1 VQTRQRSIALSIQSP
16 DSSVR
21 PNAPPARPAPAAAP
35 TTARPAPA
43 LPTALSVLLAQDR
56 FLDELGAEAH
66 RRWSHVREDL
76 NQPFW
81 AEKYAAKPLADAK
94 EMLTGFLAEGSSITL
109 GNVEKSLDKLSTSLL
124 PAKTP
129 ADLEKTFWQ
138 RVGEARHECY
148 LSQLSA
154 ILKAAEIA
162 TQHALA
168 KAEYTTLSFATTSKA
183 SKNQRAARSHQ
194 DQTAPRPSTELVF
207 TPPVGKASYHSLPF
221 AERGQ
226 VRDQIRLTLNDID
239 RLSQTGLSETQQ
251 AALSAYLRTVRA
263 YTKDQANPGDLSFAS
278 AGLDAAQSRR
288 GHDPAH
294 PADSAWR
301 CVVLDARNTATLA
314 QQLSHSRAPP
324 APAVVKQ
331 PEGPPR

>member
-1 VQTRQRSIALSIQSP
+1 LSIDNSGLAFRP
-16 DSSVR
+16 D
-21 PNAPPARPAPAAAP
+21 APPAGQVAAP
-35 TTARPAPA
+35 EPTPARSTPAF
-43 LPTALSVLLAQDR
+43 PTALSVLLAQDR
-56 FLDELGAEAH
+56 FLDELGPEAH
-66 RRWSHVREDL
+66 RRWSQVREDL
-76 NQPFW
+76 NQTFW
-81 AEKYAAKPLADAK
+81 ADKYAAKPLADAK

-124 PAKTP
+124 PARAP

-154 ILKAAEIA
+154 ILKAAEIS

-168 KAEYTTLSFATTSKA
+168 KAEYTTLNFATKSTA
-183 SKNQRAARSHQ
+183 SKNQRAARSQ
-194 DQTAPRPSTELVF
+194 QEQTAPRPSTELVF
-207 TPPVGKASYHSLPF
+207 TPPAGKESYHSLPF

-226 VRDQIRLTLNDID
+226 IRDQIRLTLSDID
-239 RLSQTGLSETQQ
+239 RLPQKGLSETQQ

-263 YTKDQANPGDLSFAS
+263 YTKDQASPGDLTFAS
-278 AGLDAAQSRR
+278 AALDAAPSRR
-288 GHDPAH
+288 SHDPAH

-314 QQLSHSRAPP
+314 QQLGHSKAPP